1 MILMPF
7 GKYKGK
13 PLEWIYFNDKSYF
26 EWLENI
32 PKDYIQEA
40 IAEFRLCLKDIVK
53 AKQEEG
59 IKEAKAIIDSYITK
73 GKNVRAVNVHSVG
86 FEFRLGD
93 LSLEDILNRDFT
105 LRYYRNGKL
114 QSIDLTKE
122 QYQELYYILDKEWKK
137 HNEIWEERG
146 LY

>member
-13 PLEWIYFNDKSYF
+13 PLEWIYFNDKNYF
-26 EWLENI
+26 KWLENI
-32 PKDYIQEA
+32 SKDYIQEA
-40 IAEFRLCLKDIVK
+40 IAEFRLRLNDIIR
-53 AKQEEG
+53 AKQDED
-59 IKEAKAIIDSYITK
+59 IKEAKTIIDSYIAK
-73 GKNVRAVNVHSVG
+73 GKIVRGVNVHSVG

-105 LRYYRNGKL
+105 LRYYRNSKL

-122 QYQELYYILDKEWKK
+122 QYKELYYILDKEWKK
-137 HNEIWEERG
+137 HNEMWERRG

>member
-40 IAEFRLCLKDIVK
+40 IAEFRLRLKDIVK
-53 AKQEEG
+53 DKQEEG
-59 IKEAKAIIDSYITK
+59 IKEAKAIIDSYIAK
-73 GKNVRAVNVHSVG
+73 GKNVRAVNVHNVG

-105 LRYYRNGKL
+105 LRYYRNGNL

-137 HNEIWEERG
+137 HDEVWEKRG